1 LKDEDSCEW
10 LVVSDQLG
18 LANDQR
24 LTTNDVMNLSNLTI
38 DSARSAVADGKTSAT
53 ALAELF
59 YAKIENDDPKIG
71 AYLMLSKEPALAKAA
86 EVDSLVKKGEK
97 LPPLAGVPVG
107 IKDVMVTKGVRTTA
121 GSKILGNYVPPYD
134 CTAVARL
141 EAAGAVVLGKLN
153 CDEFAMGSSNE
164 NSAFKPVHNPRDL
177 TRVPGGSSGGSAA
190 AVAADMAVTTL
201 GSDTGGSIRQP
212 ASFCGVVGLKP
223 TYGRVSRYGLIAFAS
238 SLDHIGPFAKT
249 AKDAAIMLRT
259 IAGRD
264 PMDSTSADL
273 PVPDY
278 VAEID
283 KPVKGLKVGVAK
295 EYFGEGLEPET
306 RATIETAIQKLA
318 GLGCEIVE
326 VSLPHTKY
334 AIPAYY
340 LVATAEAS
348 SNLARFDGVRY
359 GHRATGARTLSDMYR
374 RSREEGFGAEV
385 KRRIMLGTYALSAG
399 YYDAY
404 YLKAQRVRTLLTRDF
419 EDAFKKVDVI
429 VGPTSPTPAFR
440 LGEKVDD
447 PLAMYLADIYTVTA
461 NLAGIPGISIPAGQ
475 SKEKL
480 PIGMQIFGK
489 HFDEATILRVAHAY
503 EKAA

>member
-1 LKDEDSCEW
+1 
-10 LVVSDQLG
+10 
-18 LANDQR
+18 
-24 LTTNDVMNLSNLTI
+24 MNLTGLTI
-38 DSARSAVADGKTSAT
+38 DSARSAVAERKTTAT
-53 ALAELF
+53 ALAENF
-59 YAKIENDDPKIG
+59 FAKIASDDPKIG
-71 AYLMLSKEPALAKAA
+71 AYLMLSKERALAKAA
-86 EVDSLVKKGEK
+86 DIDRLAEKGEP

-107 IKDVMVTKGVRTTA
+107 IKDVLVTKGVRSTA
-121 GSKILGNYVPPYD
+121 GSKILGNYVPPYTG
-134 CTAVARL
+134 TAVARL

-164 NSAFKPVHNPRDL
+164 NSAFHPVHNPRDL

-190 AVAADMAVTTL
+190 AVAADMAVATL
-201 GSDTGGSIRQP
+201 GTDTGGSIRQP

-238 SLDHIGPFAKT
+238 SLDHIGPLTKT
-249 AKDAAIMLRT
+249 VQDTAIMLRT

-264 PMDSTSADL
+264 PMDATSADV

-278 VAEID
+278 AAEID
-283 KPVKGLKVGVAK
+283 RPIQGLKVGIAK
-295 EYFGEGLEPET
+295 EYFGEGLESET
-306 RATIETAIQKLA
+306 RSAVEAAIQRLA
-318 GLGCEIVE
+318 SLGCEIVD

-359 GHRATGARTLSDMYR
+359 GFRAKGAGSLSEMYR
-374 RSREEGFGAEV
+374 RSREQGFGSEV

-419 EDAFKKVDVI
+419 EEAFTKVDAI
-429 VGPTSPTPAFR
+429 VGPTCPTPAFK

-461 NLAGIPGISIPAGQ
+461 NLAGIPGISIPVGANKDG
-475 SKEKL
+475 L

-489 HFDEATILRVAHAY
+489 HFAEAMILRVAYAY